1 MKDIFEGSEAVARTI
16 KACRV
21 GVISAYPIT
30 PQTRI
35 VEFLARMVAEGELKA
50 RFLNV
55 ESEHSAASVV
65 LGASA
70 TGARAYSATSSQ
82 GFILM
87 AEVLYNI
94 AGLRLPLVLTV
105 ANRALS
111 APINIWNDHQDSVTL
126 RDAGW
131 IQFYGESIQEVCDLH
146 IQAYRISEDPRIL
159 LPVMVC
165 MDGYILTHGH
175 EVVDIP
181 EPEEV
186 DRFLPP
192 YKPVHV
198 LDVDNPVSMGLLA
211 GPESYMETRYA
222 IHKTMEEALEIIPE
236 VAKEFE
242 KIFGR
247 KSGGLIETY
256 RVEDAD
262 RVIVGMGSMMGTV
275 KEIVDELREE
285 GERVGA
291 LKVIT
296 HRPFPGEAIYQALRK
311 VKEIA
316 VLEKAISLGSWAPL
330 CGEIKALF
338 QGKEENPQISGFV
351 IGLGGRDITPENIRD
366 IFLKWKGKVV
376 EAEFV
381 NLNPEI
387 VGKGAE
393 K

>member
-1 MKDIFEGSEAVARTI
+1 MKAILEGSEAIARTI
-16 KACRV
+16 RSCRV

-35 VEFLARMVAEGELKA
+35 VEFLATLVANGELNA
-50 RFLNV
+50 RFVNV

-70 TGARAYSATSSQ
+70 TGVRAYSATSSQ

-87 AEVLYNI
+87 SEVLFNI

-111 APINIWNDHQDSVTL
+111 APISIWNDHQDTVTL

-146 IQAYRISEDPRIL
+146 IQGYRISEDPRVH

-165 MDGYILTHGH
+165 LDGYILTHGH

-186 DRFLPP
+186 DKFLPP

-198 LDVDNPVSMGLLA
+198 LDVDKPVSMGLLA
-211 GPESYMETRYA
+211 GPEAYMETRYA
-222 IHKTMEEALEIIPE
+222 IHKTMEEVLEIIPE
-236 VAKEFE
+236 VAEEFARV
-242 KIFGR
+242 FGR
-247 KSGGLIETY
+247 KNGGLIEAY
-256 RVEDAD
+256 RVEDAE
-262 RVIVGMGSMMGTV
+262 RVIVGKGSMMGTV
-275 KEIVDELREE
+275 KEVVDELREE
-285 GERVGA
+285 GEKVGA
-291 LKVIT
+291 VKVIT
-296 HRPFPGEAIYQALRK
+296 HRPFPAKVLYETLKG

-316 VLEKAISLGSWAPL
+316 VLEKSISLGFWSPL
-330 CGEIKALF
+330 FTEIKALF
-338 QGKEENPQISGFV
+338 QGKKENPLISGFV
-351 IGLGGRDITPENIRD
+351 IGLGGRDITKDNIREV
-366 IFLKWKGKVV
+366 FLKWKGKSA
-376 EAEFV
+376 EAEFI
-381 NLNPEI
+381 NLNQEMLKT
-387 VGKGAE
+387 GGE
-393 K
+393 